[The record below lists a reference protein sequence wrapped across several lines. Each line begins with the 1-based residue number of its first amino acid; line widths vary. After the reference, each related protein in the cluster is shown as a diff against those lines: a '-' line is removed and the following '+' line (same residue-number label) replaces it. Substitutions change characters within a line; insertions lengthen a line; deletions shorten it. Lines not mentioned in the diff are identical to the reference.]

1 MKRICSISVP
11 AEERRISFRSSP
23 LWSLDTSCQLG
34 YWADRLRH
42 IKGLLDKPRYH
53 KNWHMYKEY
62 VNKYERVFTS
72 ERSSAA
78 HGTAHIAMCTPLS
91 RSYFKLW
98 ELIHDFKLLDG
109 GDGGDGAPKTPKT
122 TAHLAEG
129 PGGFIEAV
137 CDYRRPVAGS
147 AADVYY
153 GITLLL
159 ANQTAVP
166 NWTKAQKVLRDYPQI
181 RLHRGAD
188 DTGDLYR
195 LENIHALVADA
206 GRHSCDLV
214 TGDGGID
221 YSRDYTKQ
229 EADSHRL
236 ILAQVYTALLLVRVS
251 KHFVCKLFDTND
263 LFTQQLIWIVSV
275 CFDVV
280 HIVKPYTSRVANSE
294 RYLVACGYRGCATE
308 TEVFLRDLL
317 RNWNPTRYLQTIL
330 ATPLAASFTSAIHKY
345 NEWHCHQQCICMVKC
360 YKMID
365 TYAKKVPRPPRNLS
379 EIRTQQEAHARSW
392 CKKYHINYRRDPNQ

>member
-1 MKRICSISVP
+1 
-11 AEERRISFRSSP
+11 
-23 LWSLDTSCQLG
+23 
-34 YWADRLRH
+34 
-42 IKGLLDKPRYH
+42 
-53 KNWHMYKEY
+53 
-62 VNKYERVFTS
+62 
-72 ERSSAA
+72 
-78 HGTAHIAMCTPLS
+78 
-91 RSYFKLW
+91 
-98 ELIHDFKLLDG
+98 
-109 GDGGDGAPKTPKT
+109 
-122 TAHLAEG
+122 
-129 PGGFIEAV
+129 
-137 CDYRRPVAGS
+137 
-147 AADVYY
+147 
-153 GITLLL
+153 
-159 ANQTAVP
+159 VP

-188 DTGDLYR
+188 DTGDLYQ

-229 EADSHRL
+229 EEHSHRL

-280 HIVKPYTSRVANSE
+280 HIVKPYTSRIANSE

-317 RNWNPTRYLQTIL
+317 RNWNPTRYLETIL
-330 ATPLAASFTSAIHKY
+330 ATPLAVSFTSAIHKY

-379 EIRTQQEAHARSW
+379 EIRTQQDAHARSW
-392 CKKYHINYRRDPNQ
+392 CHKYHINYRRDPPNHVSSSVSIRGR